1 MNPEHWLQVDLGELH
16 IIDGAGITWKD
27 AGQLIK
33 FKVDVSTDN
42 TTWTTVVD
50 RTQDTLKQQ
59 VYKESFS
66 AIEARYVRVS
76 INYYAGSGWWP
87 AIKEL
92 EVWGEE
98 ETRDPANLVSY
109 EAVHVTTLAGIAP
122 KLPSSIMG
130 QYKDGS
136 SGQVGVIWDAIAAD
150 KFAGTGS
157 FQVSGVVEGASVQP
171 QATIEVEGYRD
182 DFVRGVDISTL
193 TAIEDLGGIYYDS
206 NGAQRDLLD
215 ILKDRGVNYVRLR
228 LWNDPQNSNGY
239 NDKADVLRLAKRVKE
254 KGMKLLLDFHY
265 SDDWAHPGQQVPPVA
280 WKGFTVD
287 QLADAVYEYTHEV
300 VSELKSAGAMPDMV
314 QIGNEIN
321 SGVLT
326 GNGGKVVFADQI
338 KLLNSGARAV
348 RELEDGNK
356 VKIMIHLAEGGKNAT
371 FRYFFDGINQA
382 VDYDVIGLSYY
393 PFWHGTL
400 EAVSSNMNDLATR
413 YSKEVIIAE
422 TSYPFSYKE
431 GDSHENIINNPSK
444 LTGGATWPATVQG
457 QYDAIKKIMDLIA
470 QVPDDKGAG
479 FFYWEPAWIP
489 SGVGWIAS
497 EGDAWENQAM
507 FDYDEYPENGGH
519 SYAGY
524 ALDSLDV
531 YKVGMTEAPIQRME
545 LAKVIQDTKLLQESD
560 YTTASWQT
568 LAPAILQAELV
579 YDSLTTTQ
587 MEADDASAQLQQVV
601 SELEVLV
608 ADKTELAEWIQ
619 RAEAFHE
626 EDWSAKTWEQLQQV
640 LTKALNIFND
650 TNATQSSVRN
660 IVTQL
665 SAVIQNLSNADK
677 TALNAL
683 IIQLQKLDAADYS
696 SRSWQV
702 LQSALADAIVVNQD
716 VTVTQDKINT
726 ALNSL
731 QLTKDQLIPM
741 LDLSFGK
748 LTTASSNAGD
758 GGGKQN
764 APEGAIDDDGNTSW
778 GTDQGPGSWWE
789 IDLGAPSLIK
799 KIAMKLWSGGIKYT
813 IEISQDQEHYT
824 TITDTTN
831 DVITSEAPSH
841 TLPAK
846 TVARYIKVTI
856 TDGGEWVGISE
867 FAALGVEVAD
877 RSSLE
882 EIISQASL
890 LVEEDYTATSWQ
902 ALQSTL
908 SSAHLMK
915 DDMETTQGEMDSVV
929 SALQLALDQLVPVS
943 NPEKQAISLNKT
955 TGQLRVGES
964 MELIATVYPLR
975 ELDNKVIFTS
985 NHSDIASVTEA
996 VYDEETGRSSVYITA
1011 LGKGQ
1016 AVITATLEDGSSTAV
1031 FALTVTD
1038 EGTTIEPGI
1047 SLNVTSDQLKVGQST
1062 LLVATVILP
1071 EAADHQVR
1079 FESSNPEVATVSS
1092 AVYDVA
1098 TGTTSVHVTAK
1109 NKGTAL
1115 IIASTADGRY
1125 TAVYQLTVI
1134 NNPTVTEPNPTP
1146 NTGSSSNISSDSN
1159 TAIYP
1164 YERVDH
1170 AKLIVDGISQ
1180 QEIKISKNALK
1191 QAAASATDGLVTIVV
1206 NTKAGSDNP
1215 IITLPIGTLSEL
1227 QGLNIKQLKIE
1238 WNQVKLILQI
1248 NADAFETSNA
1258 KDAIQLSSPVS
1269 NIEQLTTRFP
1279 SKMTNPSIIMV
1290 SIVASGKQLSWKQGD
1305 VTVEIVYEVTSELQ
1319 ASQVVAYGLDDEQH
1333 WIPIISARYNNQL
1346 QTMIFT
1352 VDHNGSF
1359 AVSSTQV
1366 AFTDVPASHYAYQ
1379 AITFLTANEILQ
1391 GLGKGN
1397 FRPDQQVTRAEA
1409 IHMLIQALGLREDSA
1424 VSQFSDVKPD
1434 AWYTQSIVSAEK
1446 LQLIQGKAKG
1456 IFGIQDV
1463 MTRQDMT
1470 VLLYRALQSKGLSA
1484 NAGETTMVW
1493 KDQDLIA
1500 EYAKSAID
1508 RLYREGI
1515 IQGLE
1520 DGSFSPTTVT
1530 TRAQAAV
1537 MISNLLSLWY
1547 ESK

>member
-1 MNPEHWLQVDLGELH
+1 MRRYRGFVCALLTLVLLVGQLGINPAQMKAAEATRTNLALKKTVTASGEDVQWGNVKENAVDGNLDTQWSAPSAVNPEHWLQVDLGELYM
-16 IIDGAGITWKD
+16 IDGAGITWKD
-27 AGQLIK
+27 AGELIK
-33 FKVDVSTDN
+33 FKVDVSKDN

-50 RTQDTLKQQ
+50 RTQNTLKQQ
-59 VYKESFS
+59 VYKESFL
-66 AIEARYVRVS
+66 AIEARYVRVL

-87 AIKEL
+87 SIKEL

-98 ETRDPANLVSY
+98 ETKDPANLVSY

-171 QATIEVEGYRD
+171 QATIEVGGYRD

-193 TAIEDLGGIYYDS
+193 TAIEDLGGVYHDS

-239 NDKADVLRLAKRVKE
+239 NDKEDVLRLAKRVKE
-254 KGMKLLLDFHY
+254 KGMKLLLDLHY

-287 QLADAVYEYTHEV
+287 QLADAVYKYTHEV
-300 VSELKSAGAMPDMV
+300 VFELKAAGAMPDMV

-338 KLLNSGARAV
+338 KLLNSGAKAV
-348 RELEDGNK
+348 RDLEGTNK
-356 VKIMIHLAEGGKNAT
+356 VKIMIHLAEGGNNAT
-371 FRYFFDGINQA
+371 FRYFFDGIGNV

-489 SGVGWIAS
+489 AGVGWIAS

-519 SYAGY
+519 SYEGY

-531 YKVGMTEAPIQRME
+531 YKVGMTEAPVQRMD
-545 LAKVIQDTKLLQESD
+545 LAKVIQEAKLLQESD
-560 YTTASWQT
+560 YTAASWLT
-568 LAPAILQAELV
+568 LAPAIGQAELV
-579 YDSLTTTQ
+579 YDSLIITQ
-587 MEADDASAQLQQVV
+587 AEVDDASAQLQQVV

-608 ADKTELAEWIQ
+608 TDKMELAEWIQ

-640 LTKALNIFND
+640 LTEALNIFND
-650 TNATQSSVRN
+650 TNATQSSVQY

-665 SAVIQNLSNADK
+665 SAAIQNLSDADK
-677 TALNAL
+677 TVLNAL

-702 LQSALADAIVVNQD
+702 LQSALAEAIVVNQD
-716 VTVTQDKINT
+716 VTVTQVKIN
-726 ALNSL
+726 AVLNSL

-741 LDLSFGK
+741 LDISFGK
-748 LTTASSNAGD
+748 ITTASSNAGE

-764 APEGAIDDDGNTSW
+764 APDGAIDDDGNTSW
-778 GTDQGPGSWWE
+778 GTDKGPGSWWE

-799 KIAMKLWSGGIKYT
+799 KIGMKLWSGGIKYT
-813 IEISQDQEHYT
+813 IEISQDQEHYA
-824 TITDTTN
+824 TIIDTTN
-831 DVITSEAPSH
+831 DVITSEAPNH

-867 FAALGVEVAD
+867 CAALGVVVAD

-882 EIISQASL
+882 EIISRASL

-908 SSAHLMK
+908 SSAHLMN

-929 SALQLALDQLVPVS
+929 SALQLAIDQLLPAS
-943 NPEKQAISLNKT
+943 NPEIQAISLNKT

-975 ELDNKVIFTS
+975 ELDNKVVFTS

-996 VYDEETGRSSVYITA
+996 VYDEETGTSTVHITA

-1016 AVITATLEDGSSTAV
+1016 AVITATLADGSNNVT
-1031 FALTVTD
+1031 FALTVVNTNP
-1038 EGTTIEPGI
+1038 I
-1047 SLNVTSDQLKVGQST
+1047 VT
-1062 LLVATVILP
+1062 P
-1071 EAADHQVR
+1071 
-1079 FESSNPEVATVSS
+1079 
-1092 AVYDVA
+1092 
-1098 TGTTSVHVTAK
+1098 
-1109 NKGTAL
+1109 
-1115 IIASTADGRY
+1115 
-1125 TAVYQLTVI
+1125 
-1134 NNPTVTEPNPTP
+1134 PNPTP
-1146 NTGSSSNISSDSN
+1146 DTGSSLQITDSN
-1159 TAIYP
+1159 TTIYP
-1164 YERVDH
+1164 YEKVDQ
-1170 AKLIVDGISQ
+1170 AKVIVDGNSQ
-1180 QEIKISKNALK
+1180 QEIKMSRNALK
-1191 QAAASATDGLVTIVV
+1191 QGAASATDGLLTIVV
-1206 NTKAGSDNP
+1206 NSKVGSANP
-1215 IITLPIGTLSEL
+1215 IVTLPTGALSEL
-1227 QGLNIKQLKIE
+1227 QGLNIKKLKIE
-1238 WNQVKLILQI
+1238 WNQVKMILHI
-1248 NADAFETSNA
+1248 DADSFVTSNE
-1258 KDAIQLSSPVS
+1258 KGAIQLSVPISS
-1269 NIEQLTTRFP
+1269 NEQNKGKLSGKMEDP
-1279 SKMTNPSIIMV
+1279 SVFSVN
-1290 SIVASGKQLSWKQGD
+1290 IVASGKQLVWKQGD
-1305 VTVEIVYEVTSELQ
+1305 VTVEIGYVISSQIQ
-1319 ASQVVAYGLDDEQH
+1319 ASQVVAYNSDEEQR

-1352 VDHNGSF
+1352 VDHNGLY

-1366 AFTDVPASHYAYQ
+1366 AFTDVPTSHFAYQ
-1379 AITFLTANEILQ
+1379 AITSLTANEILQ
-1391 GLGKGN
+1391 GVGKGE

-1409 IHMLIQALGLREDSA
+1409 IHMLIQALALREDSA
-1424 VSQFSDVKPD
+1424 VSRFSDVKPD
-1434 AWYTQSIVSAEK
+1434 AWYTQSIASAEK
-1446 LQLIQGKAKG
+1446 LQLIQGKGKG
-1456 IFGIQDV
+1456 MFGIQDV

-1470 VLLYRALQSKGLSA
+1470 VLLYLAIQSKGFSA
-1484 NAGETTMVW
+1484 KAGETTMIW

-1520 DGSFSPTTVT
+1520 DGSFSPTAVT
-1530 TRAQAAV
+1530 TRAQTAV
-1537 MISNLLSLWY
+1537 MISNLLNLWY
-1547 ESK
+1547 GSQL